1 MTIRELLAQEFQEE
15 AASTRR
21 MLERVPEANLTW
33 KPHEKSMTLG
43 RLASHVA
50 DLPNRCVTILTTET
64 YVRPADMKPF
74 LAATSAEILE
84 HFEKASAAAGH
95 ALDTLREDQLDVV
108 WTLQMNGRTM
118 ASLPRAMALRRVFM
132 DHLIHHRGQLSVYL
146 RLLDVPVPG
155 MYGASADEQTRI

>member
-1 MTIRELLAQEFQEE
+1 MTIAELLLQEFEEE
-15 AASTRR
+15 AASTHR
-21 MLERVPEANLTW
+21 MLERVPEASLTW

-64 YVRPADMKPF
+64 YVRPADFKPF
-74 LAATSAEILE
+74 AATTTAEIVE
-84 HFEKASAAAGH
+84 HFEKASAAARE
-95 ALDTLREDQLDVV
+95 ALTALREDQLSVL
-108 WTLQMNGRTM
+108 WTLQMNGRTL

-146 RLLDVPVPG
+146 RLLDAPVPG
-155 MYGASADEQTRI
+155 MYGPSADDVRS

>member
-1 MTIRELLAQEFQEE
+1 MTIAELLSKEFEEE

-21 MLERVPEANLTW
+21 MLERVPEASLTW

-50 DLPNRCVTILTTET
+50 DLPNRCATILTTET
-64 YVRPADMKPF
+64 YERPAGTKPF
-74 LAATSAEILE
+74 LAATSAEIVE
-84 HFEKASAAAGH
+84 HFEQASAAARD
-95 ALDTLREDQLDVV
+95 ALTTLREDQLDVV

-118 ASLPRAMALRRVFM
+118 VSLPRAMALRRVFM

-155 MYGASADEQTRI
+155 MYGASADEQPR